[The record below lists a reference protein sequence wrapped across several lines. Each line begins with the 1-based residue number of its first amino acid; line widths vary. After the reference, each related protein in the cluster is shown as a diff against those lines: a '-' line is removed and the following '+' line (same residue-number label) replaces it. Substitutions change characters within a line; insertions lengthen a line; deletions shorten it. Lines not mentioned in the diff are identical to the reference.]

1 MVGKYERDGL
11 PVCRLEEG
19 VDTVQCSAVHASH
32 GGERGRLVNR
42 ITVLPCLFGGEMEGY
57 RP

>member
-11 PVCRLEEG
+11 PACLLEEG
-19 VDTVQCSAVHASH
+19 VDTVQRGACQSR
-32 GGERGRLVNR
+32 GGERGRLVSR